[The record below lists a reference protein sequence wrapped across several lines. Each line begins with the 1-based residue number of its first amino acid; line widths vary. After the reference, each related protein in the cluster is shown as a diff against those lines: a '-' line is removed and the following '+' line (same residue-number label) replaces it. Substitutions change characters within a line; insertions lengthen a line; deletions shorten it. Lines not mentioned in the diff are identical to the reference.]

1 MWDSW
6 NPQVVGVGSVVG
18 SDMLVMLGKVVVF
31 GKVVGAD
38 RVVESDMLVVFG
50 KVVVFGMV
58 MVLGKV
64 VVFGMVV
71 AFGKVVGLR
80 RVAAEFG
87 SKVVSLVEGKG
98 IGAFDG
104 CMEELLLHNNNRPN
118 VLERS
123 RLVVVELVGFLV
135 EGY

>member
-6 NPQVVGVGSVVG
+6 NPQVVGVGRVVG
-18 SDMLVMLGKVVVF
+18 SDMLVIL

-38 RVVESDMLVVFG
+38 RVVGSDMLVVFG
-50 KVVVFGMV
+50 KVVV
-58 MVLGKV
+58 LGKV
-64 VVFGMVV
+64 L

-87 SKVVSLVEGKG
+87 GKVLSLVEGKG

-104 CMEELLLHNNNRPN
+104 
-118 VLERS
+118 
-123 RLVVVELVGFLV
+123 
-135 EGY
+135 

>member
-6 NPQVVGVGSVVG
+6 NPQVVVVGRVVG
-18 SDMLVMLGKVVVF
+18 SDMLVILGKLVVF

-38 RVVESDMLVVFG
+38 RVVGSDTLVVFG

-58 MVLGKV
+58 VVLGK
-64 VVFGMVV
+64 
-71 AFGKVVGLR
+71 AVGLR

-87 SKVVSLVEGKG
+87 GKVVSLVEGKG

-104 CMEELLLHNNNRPN
+104 
-118 VLERS
+118 
-123 RLVVVELVGFLV
+123 
-135 EGY
+135 